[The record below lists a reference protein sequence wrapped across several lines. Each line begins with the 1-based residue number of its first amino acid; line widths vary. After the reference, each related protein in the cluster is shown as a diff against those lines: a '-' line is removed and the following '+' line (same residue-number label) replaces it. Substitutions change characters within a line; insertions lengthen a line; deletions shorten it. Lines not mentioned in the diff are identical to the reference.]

1 MNLPLK
7 DITETVQQ
15 APHKTWPLTGG
26 VHPEENKHQS
36 TSKPISKASIPAK
49 LVLPLSQH
57 AGAPAEAIV
66 EVGDRVLKGQMVAKA
81 IGFVSVP
88 VHAPTS
94 GVVTAIDDHSIP
106 HPSGMNDTCITIE
119 TDGKDEW
126 CELKPVEDY
135 LAVEPSELV
144 EHIRQ
149 SGIAGMGGA
158 GFPTAVKLS
167 PRSTIDT
174 LILNGTECE
183 PYITADDML
192 MRERA
197 DEIISGAAILMHLL
211 KAKQCLIGIEDNK
224 PEAVAAM
231 KQATAGNPSMTVAVF
246 PTKYPSG
253 GEKQLIQILTGQE
266 VPSGKLPSD
275 LGIAVQNV
283 GTAAAVHQAVNHG
296 KPLISRVTT
305 LTGDALGD
313 KKNLEALLGTS
324 VGELLKEADV
334 NGRQLNTLVM
344 GGPMMGFTLDDMT
357 VPVVKTTNCL
367 IAGSSQE
374 FPSSIPEQACI
385 RCGMCAEVCPSSLLP
400 QQLYW
405 HAKAENFDQLKHHNL
420 FDCIEC
426 GACSFVCP
434 SSIPLVQYYR
444 ASKGAIRTQEAKN
457 AKAERSK
464 VRYETRQARLEQEQA
479 EKEAKRKANAK
490 KAAALKAARENKDD
504 TSSTAAT
511 AEVDPVKAAI
521 ERAKAKKAAGGASA
535 PTKAA
540 LSSEQKELKIQLSLA
555 NAQLKKTQRAL
566 AQVEKSGEGDTAKLK
581 SDVEMLQAQAD
592 KLQKEFDKASA
603 APAPEAAAKPAVS
616 ADLKKLKV
624 ESAMA
629 KAALKKAERALA
641 TALEEGSSETDALK
655 QAVEEQRIKAEELAK
670 KLEATSAEQTPAAP
684 AQKPSADDKK
694 LKVENA
700 MAKAALKKAERA
712 LAKAQEEGSDTAELQ
727 KTVDECRIKAEQMA
741 AQLAAVSSEPAPAK
755 AAPSKPAVDDKK
767 LKVENAMAKAALKKA
782 ERALAKAQEEGAD
795 TAELQ
800 KTVDECRTKAEQMA
814 NQLAAAS
821 APASEK
827 PAAEK
832 PVTEAKPAADDQ
844 LKKLKIEN
852 AMAKAAMK
860 KAQRAVD
867 NADGD
872 TSALETALAE
882 AKTKAEAAEKAL
894 AEHLA

>member
-7 DITETVQQ
+7 DITDTAQQ
-15 APHKTWPLTGG
+15 APHKVWPLTGG

-36 TSKPISKASIPAK
+36 TGKPISAAAIPAK

-57 AGAPAEAIV
+57 AGAPAEPIV
-66 EVGDRVLKGQMVAKA
+66 AVGDKVLKGQMIAKA
-81 IGFVSVP
+81 VGFVSVP

-94 GVVTAIDDHSIP
+94 GTVTAIDAQAIP
-106 HPSGMNDTCITIE
+106 HPSGMSDTCITIE

-126 CELKPVEDY
+126 CELQQIENY
-135 LAVEPSELV
+135 QTVEPSDLV

-167 PRSTIDT
+167 PRSSIDT

-211 KAKQCLIGIEDNK
+211 KASQCLIGIEDNK

-231 KQATAGNPSMTVAVF
+231 KQAAAGNPAMAVVVF

-275 LGIAVQNV
+275 LGMAVQNV
-283 GTAAAVHQAVNHG
+283 GTAAAVHQAVNQG

-305 LTGDALGD
+305 LTGEALGD
-313 KKNLEALLGTS
+313 KKNLEVLLGTP
-324 VGELLKEADV
+324 VGELLTEADV
-334 NGRQLNTLVM
+334 NDRQLNTLVM
-344 GGPMMGFTLDDMT
+344 GGPMMGFTLDDLT
-357 VPVVKTTNCL
+357 IPVVKTTNCL
-367 IAGSSQE
+367 IAGSIQE
-374 FPSSIPEQACI
+374 FPPAMPAQACI
-385 RCGMCAEVCPSSLLP
+385 RCGMCAEACPSSLLP

-464 VRYETRQARLEQEQA
+464 VRYETRQARLEKEQA

-490 KAAALKAARENKDD
+490 KAAALKAAKESKGD
-504 TSSTAAT
+504 TGAS

-521 ERAKAKKAAGGASA
+521 ERAKAKKAAGGAGKPA
-535 PTKAA
+535 TAA
-540 LSSEQKELKIQLSLA
+540 LSPEQKELKIQLSLA

-566 AQVEKSGEGDTAKLK
+566 AQAEKSGEGDVVKLK
-581 SDVEMLQAQAD
+581 SDVEMLQAQSD
-592 KLQKEFDKASA
+592 KLQKEFDAAAAAST
-603 APAPEAAAKPAVS
+603 PEPSAKPAVS

-629 KAALKKAERALA
+629 KSALKKAERALA
-641 TALEEGSSETDALK
+641 TALEEGSSETETLK
-655 QAVEEQRIKAEELAK
+655 QSVEEHRVKADELAK
-670 KLEATSAEQTPAAP
+670 KLEAVSVTEAPAATP
-684 AQKPSADDKK
+684 
-694 LKVENA
+694 
-700 MAKAALKKAERA
+700 
-712 LAKAQEEGSDTAELQ
+712 TA
-727 KTVDECRIKAEQMA
+727 
-741 AQLAAVSSEPAPAK
+741 
-755 AAPSKPAVDDKK
+755 KPAADEKK

-795 TAELQ
+795 ITELQKTVDECRTKAKDAAQKLEAASATETPAATPAVKSATDEKKLKVENAMAKAALKKAERALAKAQEEGIDTTELQ

-814 NQLAAAS
+814 SQLAAAS
-821 APASEK
+821 EPAI
-827 PAAEK
+827 EK
-832 PVTEAKPAADDQ
+832 PVAKEAKPASEDL

-852 AMAKAAMK
+852 AMAKAALK
-860 KAQRAVD
+860 KAQRALD
-867 NADGD
+867 SADGD
-872 TSALETALAE
+872 TEALEAAVAKATA
-882 AKTKAEAAEKAL
+882 KAEAAAREL
-894 AEHLA
+894 AEHQA